1 MSEDHASWDFPG
13 GSVVKTSHSS
23 AGDVGSISGQGDKIP
38 HTLWSKR
45 QNVDNRSNIV
55 TNLIKTL
62 KMIHIKKRRPSYCQL
77 FISQT
82 HNFSS
87 LNALFAGLLMELNEI
102 TCLKGT
108 SYRFWLLIAV
118 TFLYMYLT
126 KEFERTSYRAL
137 GHSFMKGTICNDFP
151 IFQCSNSTFSQML
164 SKLWP
169 IEIDTISQVMSQDV
183 SSIFP
188 FTVPLER
195 RSLLKLDEGGG
206 NFSKWNEEPECKTTQ
221 KFVVQLLKSCPTLQA
236 HGLQH
241 ARLSFHSLSPGVC
254 SDSYSLSQWWYLTI
268 SSSVALFSSCPQS
281 FPASGSFPMSWLFT
295 SGGQSIVLEL
305 QHQSFQW
312 VLRVDFL

>member
-1 MSEDHASWDFPG
+1 
-13 GSVVKTSHSS
+13 
-23 AGDVGSISGQGDKIP
+23 
-38 HTLWSKR
+38 
-45 QNVDNRSNIV
+45 
-55 TNLIKTL
+55 
-62 KMIHIKKRRPSYCQL
+62 
-77 FISQT
+77 
-82 HNFSS
+82 
-87 LNALFAGLLMELNEI
+87 MELNEI
-102 TCLKGT
+102 TCLKAT

-118 TFLYMYLT
+118 TFLYTYLT

-151 IFQCSNSTFSQML
+151 IFQCSNSTCSQTL

-169 IEIDTISQVMSQDV
+169 IETDTISQVMSQDV
-183 SSIFP
+183 SSVFP
-188 FTVPLER
+188 FTVPMER

-206 NFSKWNEEPECKTTQ
+206 NFSKWNEEPVSKTTQ

-254 SDSYSLSQWWYLTI
+254 SDSYSLSQRWYLTI

-281 FPASGSFPMSWLFT
+281 FPASGSFPMSWLFS

-312 VLRVDFL
+312 ILRVHFLKDSLVWSPCSPRDSQESSPGPKILTQFIWPKWYILWKSVYDTDRRHWEPCYTDPLERV